1 MSTPA
6 DQTFAANDNSF
17 NYYPNAMITL
27 ASLAYASF
35 NDIAAQVSGTTW
47 LGQTVVWGPAQL
59 MREDASY
66 SLAYITERPSAPG
79 RPFVEHTLVIR
90 GTELDSWDAW
100 STEDFDTH
108 KTEPLSNLIPNTP
121 AGARISQGTYN
132 GIHDLNDLVSN
143 GQSIVQFLQQVKPQ
157 YLYVTGH
164 SLGGTLTPVMYAYLQ
179 ALLDSGTTG
188 PGMALWSFAGL
199 TPGNGD
205 FNTYLDSLGNPAFPW
220 RHYNTLD
227 IAPNCWGNKA
237 NLETI
242 YSPTIPYGEPEK
254 VIIDLLFLRADGNGY
269 AQPPDGGVALP
280 GTMQVESGWRWADEA
295 AYQHNHATYAGLV
308 LQKYPWPTT

>member
-1 MSTPA
+1 MTTPA
-6 DQTFAANDNSF
+6 EQSYAANDKSF
-17 NYYPNAMITL
+17 NYYPNAAITL
-27 ASLAYASF
+27 CVISYADDI
-35 NDIAAQVSGTTW
+35 NDIPSQVSGTSW
-47 LGQTVVWGPAQL
+47 LGQTVVWGPAQASK
-59 MREDASY
+59 EDASY
-66 SLAYITERPSAPG
+66 SLAYITQG
-79 RPFVEHTLVIR
+79 RNASEYTVVIR

-100 STEDFDTH
+100 VTEDFDTH
-108 KTEPLSNLIPNTP
+108 KTEPLTNLIPGAP

-143 GQSIVQFLQQVKPQ
+143 GQSIVQFLQQAKPQ

-164 SLGGTLTPVMYAYLQ
+164 SLGGTLTPVMYAYLKSI
-179 ALLDSGTTG
+179 LDVGGRG

-227 IAPNCWGNKA
+227 IAPDCWGNKA
-237 NLETI
+237 GIETI

-254 VIIDLLFLRADGNGY
+254 LVIELLFLRAADGHY
-269 AQPPDGGVALP
+269 AQPPAGGVPLP
-280 GTMQVESGWRWADEA
+280 GTMQPETGFLRWGDEA
-295 AYQHNHATYAGLV
+295 AYQHHSTTYQGLV
-308 LQKYPWPTT
+308 LQQYPWNT